1 MSDGVHIYEWCR
13 RRKYFGRTQ
22 NTMSHLL
29 LDKGILSVPE
39 SAHEDFIHEYSRG
52 VLKGGR
58 PPCIVEY
65 KLPIFRMFYDLDIV
79 VKDTVH
85 AKRMS
90 AGDFDGGV
98 RNVMHTIC
106 LTTVC
111 LFDVV
116 KSTVTVCISNI
127 PKKTKDGGIKLG
139 IHLTFDTI
147 YATTRT
153 ALYVREK
160 VLEHLN
166 TKANPFA
173 NPWDQ
178 IVDAAVFKGSGM
190 RLPWSAKQDDPKRVY
205 IPRVEYVLDSTLDDI
220 RENVINPDEII
231 KSLVS
236 IKDIITRTCLR
247 SKGVLTNLRDS
258 TIGIES
264 DSLSPTHSG
273 NFSHASLGEYS
284 NVINEIEKVVP
295 SCYSGRFTGVVKS
308 DHVYMFRHSS
318 KYCMNVGRDHTSSN
332 TYFMVSRSGMRQCC
346 YSRKD
351 DGNKCSCSDYR
362 GDYITLSARIMN
374 ELFPGGDVKIILP
387 PKPKED
393 IRDSLSLESLILA
406 AKKKTP
412 ANKKKIPNVKKIHRG
427 SAMAQIFA

>member
-1 MSDGVHIYEWCR
+1 MSDGVHVYEWCR

-58 PPCIVEY
+58 LPCIVEY

-79 VKDTVH
+79 VKDTAH

-90 AGDFDGGV
+90 TGDFDDGV
-98 RNVMHTIC
+98 RNIMHTIC

-116 KSTVTVCISNI
+116 KSTVTVCISNV

-147 YATTRT
+147 YATTHT

-160 VLEHLN
+160 VLERLN
-166 TKANPFA
+166 TEANPFA

-205 IPRVEYVLDSTLDDI
+205 IPRVEYVLDSTLDGI
-220 RENVINPDEII
+220 RENIIDPDEIV
-231 KSLVS
+231 KSLASV
-236 IKDIITRTCLR
+236 KDIITRTCLR
-247 SKGVLTNLRDS
+247 SKGVLTKLRDS
-258 TIGIES
+258 TADIGTE
-264 DSLSPTHSG
+264 SPTFSG
-273 NFSHASLGEYS
+273 NFSHASLREYS
-284 NVINEIEKVVP
+284 TVINEIEKVVP
-295 SCYSGRFTGVVKS
+295 PCYTGRITGVVKS

-318 KYCMNVGRDHTSSN
+318 QYCMNVGRNHTSSN

-346 YSRKD
+346 YSRKEE
-351 DGNKCSCSDYR
+351 DGTKCSCSDYR
-362 GDYITLSARIMN
+362 GEYIKLPAQIMN
-374 ELFPGGDVKIILP
+374 ELFPGDDVKTILP
-387 PKPKED
+387 PKPMED
-393 IRDSLSLESLILA
+393 IRDSLSLESLISA
-406 AKKKTP
+406 AKKKKAPPAKKTP
-412 ANKKKIPNVKKIHRG
+412 SVQKFHRG